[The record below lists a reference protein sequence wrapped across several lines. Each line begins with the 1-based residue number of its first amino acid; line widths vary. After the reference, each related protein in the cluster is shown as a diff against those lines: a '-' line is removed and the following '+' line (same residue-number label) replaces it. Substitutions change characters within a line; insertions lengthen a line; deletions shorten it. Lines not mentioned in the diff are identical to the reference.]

1 MPVTAEAIARYEQA
15 SPLLLAMEKA
25 RAPPVRL
32 DTKREAAEWNR
43 ARTHYEAP
51 AADAAVVAVSF
62 LQHWC

>member
-43 ARTHYEAP
+43 ERTHYEARLQMQRSWRF
-51 AADAAVVAVSF
+51 SF